1 MKDQFCS
8 FYTNSEDIT
17 FYMSSR
23 LGIHDGDIILE
34 PSAGEGIFIDEILNA
49 KKQVHIDALDINDD
63 AISVLQKKYDDN
75 PDVDVRKT
83 DTLFDPQLD
92 KYDISQLWLKQTD
105 TLLDEQLDFFNSTG
119 GYYTGVIGNP
129 PYGAWQ
135 DYERRDQLK
144 KKYVGQYV
152 KETYSLFLLRC
163 ISVLKLNGRLSFI
176 IPDTFL
182 YVNMHTKLRELLLKK
197 TKIEEIII
205 FPSKFFPGI
214 SFGYSNLCIIT
225 LERSEIQDAINNSV
239 KIYRGFKKSEE
250 FRQLIANDTLPAYIE
265 QFNLKQSEVLSN
277 PQHRF
282 VFADNQ
288 IVSLLRETTVNLGDV
303 ADVVTGFYTGNNTK
317 FIKAAS
323 NAVKGA
329 KNYEVIDPSMI
340 VDNSSTDGA
349 SDLSEAYIPF
359 IKSASDK
366 RYIRSRE
373 DWYVRWDSETVSFYK
388 ADKKARFQN
397 SEYYFKTG
405 IGIPMVKSSRIKAF
419 LMQNRVF
426 DQSIV
431 GIFPKDKTKLNY
443 ILALMNSD
451 IINQII
457 HIINPTANN
466 SANYIKLIPY
476 IEPSS
481 MLLDEISETVDR
493 IVELSENIDDKTIK
507 QMEDKIDSMITSI
520 YLVSSHKQAK

>member
-23 LGIHDGDIILE
+23 LGIHNGDIILE
-34 PSAGEGIFIDEILNA
+34 PSAGEGIFIDEVLKTR
-49 KKQVHIDALDINDD
+49 KKVHIDALDINDD
-63 AISVLQKKYDDN
+63 AISILQKKYDDN

-83 DTLFDPQLD
+83 DTLFDSQLD

-119 GYYTGVIGNP
+119 GHYTGVIGNP

-135 DYERRDQLK
+135 DYERRDRLK

-225 LERSEIQDAINNSV
+225 LERSEMQVAINNSV

-250 FRQLIANDTLPAYIE
+250 FRRLIVNDTLPSYIE
-265 QFNLKQSEVLSN
+265 NFNLKQSDVLSN

-288 IVSLLRETTVNLGDV
+288 IVSLLKKTTVNLGDI
-303 ADVVTGFYTGNNTK
+303 ADVVTGFYTGNNKK

-323 NAVKGA
+323 DTIKGA
-329 KNYEVIDPSMI
+329 KNYEVIDQSMI
-340 VDNSSTDGA
+340 VDNSSTDGEPN
-349 SDLSEAYIPF
+349 LSEAYIPF
-359 IKSASDK
+359 IKSASET
-366 RYIRSRE
+366 RYVRNHE

-397 SEYYFKTG
+397 SDYYFKTG
-405 IGIPMVKSSRIKAF
+405 IGIPMVKSSKIKAF

-431 GIFPKDKTKLNY
+431 GIFPKDKAKLNY

-476 IEPSS
+476 IEPSCS
-481 MLLDEISETVDR
+481 ALKIINDLVNKIFKLSEEGAISEVNK
-493 IVELSENIDDKTIK
+493 IEKEIDC
-507 QMEDKIDSMITSI
+507 MITDI
-520 YLVSSHKQAK
+520 YFKR

>member
-1 MKDQFCS
+1 MKNQFCS

-23 LGIHDGDIILE
+23 LGIHNGDIILE
-34 PSAGEGIFIDEILNA
+34 PSAGEGIFIDEVLKTR
-49 KKQVHIDALDINDD
+49 KKVHIDALDINDD

-83 DTLFDPQLD
+83 DTLFDSQLD

-119 GYYTGVIGNP
+119 GHYTGVIGNP

-135 DYERRDQLK
+135 DYERRDRLK

-214 SFGYSNLCIIT
+214 CFGYSNLCIIT
-225 LERSEIQDAINNSV
+225 LERSEMQDAINNSV

-250 FRQLIANDTLPAYIE
+250 FRRLIANDTLPAYIE
-265 QFNLKQSEVLSN
+265 SFNLKQSDVLSN
-277 PQHRF
+277 SQHRF

-288 IVSLLRETTVNLGDV
+288 IVSLLKKTTVNLGDI
-303 ADVVTGFYTGNNTK
+303 ADVVTGFYTGNNK
-317 FIKAAS
+317 EFIKAAS
-323 NAVKGA
+323 DTVKGA
-329 KNYEVIDPSMI
+329 KNYEVIDQSMI
-340 VDNSSTDGA
+340 VDNSSTDGEPN
-349 SDLSEAYIPF
+349 LSEAYIPF
-359 IKSASDK
+359 IKSASET
-366 RYIRSRE
+366 RYVRNHE

-397 SEYYFKTG
+397 SDYYFKTG
-405 IGIPMVKSSRIKAF
+405 IGIPMVKSSKIKAF

-476 IEPSS
+476 IEPSCS
-481 MLLDEISETVDR
+481 ALKIINDLVNKIFKLSEEGAISEVNK
-493 IVELSENIDDKTIK
+493 IEKEIDC
-507 QMEDKIDSMITSI
+507 MITDI
-520 YLVSSHKQAK
+520 YFKR

>member
-83 DTLFDPQLD
+83 DTLFDSQLD

-119 GYYTGVIGNP
+119 GHYTGVIGNP

-135 DYERRDQLK
+135 DYERRDRLK

-214 SFGYSNLCIIT
+214 CFGYSNLCIIT
-225 LERSEIQDAINNSV
+225 LERSEMQDAINNSV

-250 FRQLIANDTLPAYIE
+250 FRRLIANDTLPAYIE
-265 QFNLKQSEVLSN
+265 SFNLKQSDVLSN
-277 PQHRF
+277 SQHRF

-288 IVSLLRETTVNLGDV
+288 IVSLLKKTTVNLGDI
-303 ADVVTGFYTGNNTK
+303 ADVVTGFYTGNNK
-317 FIKAAS
+317 EFIKAAS
-323 NAVKGA
+323 DTVKGA
-329 KNYEVIDPSMI
+329 KNYEVIDQSMI
-340 VDNSSTDGA
+340 VDNSSTDGEPN
-349 SDLSEAYIPF
+349 LSEAYIPF
-359 IKSASDK
+359 IKSASET
-366 RYIRSRE
+366 RYVRNHE

-397 SEYYFKTG
+397 SDYYFKTG
-405 IGIPMVKSSRIKAF
+405 IGIPMVKSSKIKAF

-476 IEPSS
+476 IEPSCS
-481 MLLDEISETVDR
+481 ALKIINDLVNKIFKLSEEGAISEVNK
-493 IVELSENIDDKTIK
+493 IEKEIDC
-507 QMEDKIDSMITSI
+507 MITDI
-520 YLVSSHKQAK
+520 YFKR

>member
-1 MKDQFCS
+1 MKNQFCS

-23 LGIHDGDIILE
+23 LGIHNGDIILE
-34 PSAGEGIFIDEILNA
+34 PSAGEGIFIDEVLKTR
-49 KKQVHIDALDINDD
+49 KKVHIDALDINDD

-83 DTLFDPQLD
+83 DTLFDSQLD

-119 GYYTGVIGNP
+119 GHYTGVIGNP

-135 DYERRDQLK
+135 DYERRDRLK

-214 SFGYSNLCIIT
+214 CFGYSNLCIIT
-225 LERSEIQDAINNSV
+225 LERSEMQDAINNSV

-250 FRQLIANDTLPAYIE
+250 FRRLIANDTLPAYIE
-265 QFNLKQSEVLSN
+265 SFNLKQSDVLSN
-277 PQHRF
+277 SQHRF

-288 IVSLLRETTVNLGDV
+288 IVSLLKKATVNLGDI
-303 ADVVTGFYTGNNTK
+303 ADVVTGFYTGNNK
-317 FIKAAS
+317 EFIKAAS
-323 NAVKGA
+323 DTVKGA
-329 KNYEVIDPSMI
+329 KNYEVIDQSMI
-340 VDNSSTDGA
+340 VDNSSTDGEPN
-349 SDLSEAYIPF
+349 LSEAYIPF
-359 IKSASDK
+359 IKSASET
-366 RYIRSRE
+366 RYVRNHE

-397 SEYYFKTG
+397 SDYYFKTG
-405 IGIPMVKSSRIKAF
+405 IGIPMVKSSKIKAF

-476 IEPSS
+476 IEPSCS
-481 MLLDEISETVDR
+481 ALKIINDLVNKIFKLSEEGAISEVNK
-493 IVELSENIDDKTIK
+493 IEKEIDC
-507 QMEDKIDSMITSI
+507 MITDI
-520 YLVSSHKQAK
+520 YFKR

>member
-1 MKDQFCS
+1 
-8 FYTNSEDIT
+8 
-17 FYMSSR
+17 MSSR
-23 LGIHDGDIILE
+23 LGIHNGDIILE
-34 PSAGEGIFIDEILNA
+34 PSAGEGIFIDEVLKTR
-49 KKQVHIDALDINDD
+49 KKVHIDALDINDD

-83 DTLFDPQLD
+83 DTLFDSQLD

-119 GYYTGVIGNP
+119 GHYTGVIGNP

-135 DYERRDQLK
+135 DYERRDRLK

-214 SFGYSNLCIIT
+214 CFGYSNLCIIT
-225 LERSEIQDAINNSV
+225 LERSEMQDAINNSV

-250 FRQLIANDTLPAYIE
+250 FRRLIANDTLPAYIE
-265 QFNLKQSEVLSN
+265 SFNLKQSDVLSN
-277 PQHRF
+277 SQHRF

-288 IVSLLRETTVNLGDV
+288 IVSLLKKTTVNLGDI
-303 ADVVTGFYTGNNTK
+303 ADVVTGFYTGNNK
-317 FIKAAS
+317 EFIKAAS
-323 NAVKGA
+323 DTVKGA
-329 KNYEVIDPSMI
+329 KNYEVIDQSMI
-340 VDNSSTDGA
+340 VDNSSTDGEPN
-349 SDLSEAYIPF
+349 LSEAYIPF
-359 IKSASDK
+359 IKSASET
-366 RYIRSRE
+366 RYVRNHE

-397 SEYYFKTG
+397 SDYYFKTG
-405 IGIPMVKSSRIKAF
+405 IGIPMVKSSKIKAF

-476 IEPSS
+476 IEPSCS
-481 MLLDEISETVDR
+481 ALKIINDLVNKIFKLSEEGAISEVNK
-493 IVELSENIDDKTIK
+493 IEKEIDC
-507 QMEDKIDSMITSI
+507 MITDI
-520 YLVSSHKQAK
+520 YFKR

>member
-23 LGIHDGDIILE
+23 LGIHNGDIILE
-34 PSAGEGIFIDEILNA
+34 PSAGEGIFIDEVLKTR
-49 KKQVHIDALDINDD
+49 KKVHIDALDINDD

-83 DTLFDPQLD
+83 DTLFDSQLD

-119 GYYTGVIGNP
+119 GHYTGVIGNP

-135 DYERRDQLK
+135 DYERRDRLK

-225 LERSEIQDAINNSV
+225 LERSEMQVAINNSV

-250 FRQLIANDTLPAYIE
+250 FRRLIVNDTLPSYIE
-265 QFNLKQSEVLSN
+265 NFNLKQSDVLSN

-288 IVSLLRETTVNLGDV
+288 IVSLLKKTTVNLGDI
-303 ADVVTGFYTGNNTK
+303 ADVVTGFYTGNNKK

-323 NAVKGA
+323 DTVKGA
-329 KNYEVIDPSMI
+329 KNYEVIDQSMI
-340 VDNSSTDGA
+340 VDNSSTDGEPN
-349 SDLSEAYIPF
+349 LSEAYIPF
-359 IKSASDK
+359 IKSASET
-366 RYIRSRE
+366 RYVRNHE

-397 SEYYFKTG
+397 SDYYFKTG
-405 IGIPMVKSSRIKAF
+405 IGIPMVKSSKIKAF

-431 GIFPKDKTKLNY
+431 GIFPKDKAKLNY

-476 IEPSS
+476 IEPSCS
-481 MLLDEISETVDR
+481 ALKIINDLVNKIFKLSEEGAISEVNK
-493 IVELSENIDDKTIK
+493 IEKEIDC
-507 QMEDKIDSMITSI
+507 MITDI
-520 YLVSSHKQAK
+520 YFKR

>member
-23 LGIHDGDIILE
+23 LGIHNGDIILE
-34 PSAGEGIFIDEILNA
+34 PSAGEGIFIDEVLKTR
-49 KKQVHIDALDINDD
+49 KKVHIDALDINDD
-63 AISVLQKKYDDN
+63 AISILQKKYDDN

-83 DTLFDPQLD
+83 DTLFDSQLD

-119 GYYTGVIGNP
+119 GHYTGVIGNP

-135 DYERRDQLK
+135 DYERRDRLK

-225 LERSEIQDAINNSV
+225 LERSEMQVAINNSV

-250 FRQLIANDTLPAYIE
+250 FRRLIVNDTLPSYIE
-265 QFNLKQSEVLSN
+265 NFNLKQSDVLSN

-288 IVSLLRETTVNLGDV
+288 IVSLLKKTTVNLGDI
-303 ADVVTGFYTGNNTK
+303 ADVVTGFYTGNNK
-317 FIKAAS
+317 RFIKAAS
-323 NAVKGA
+323 DTVKGA
-329 KNYEVIDPSMI
+329 KNYEVIDQSMI
-340 VDNSSTDGA
+340 VDNSSTDGEPN
-349 SDLSEAYIPF
+349 LSEAYIPF
-359 IKSASDK
+359 IKSASET
-366 RYIRSRE
+366 RYVRNHE

-397 SEYYFKTG
+397 SDYYFKTG
-405 IGIPMVKSSRIKAF
+405 IGIPMVKSSKIKAF

-431 GIFPKDKTKLNY
+431 GIFPKDKAKLNY

-476 IEPSS
+476 IEPSCS
-481 MLLDEISETVDR
+481 ALKIINDLVNKIFKLSEEGAISEVNK
-493 IVELSENIDDKTIK
+493 IEKEIDC
-507 QMEDKIDSMITSI
+507 MITDI
-520 YLVSSHKQAK
+520 YFKR

>member
-23 LGIHDGDIILE
+23 LGIHNGDIILE
-34 PSAGEGIFIDEILNA
+34 PSAGEGIFIDEVLKTR
-49 KKQVHIDALDINDD
+49 KKVHIDALDINDD
-63 AISVLQKKYDDN
+63 AISVLKKKYDDN

-83 DTLFDPQLD
+83 DTLFDSQLD

-119 GYYTGVIGNP
+119 GHYTGVIGNP

-135 DYERRDQLK
+135 DYERRDRLK

-225 LERSEIQDAINNSV
+225 LERSEMQDAINNSV

-250 FRQLIANDTLPAYIE
+250 FRRLIANDTLPAYIE
-265 QFNLKQSEVLSN
+265 SFNLKQSDVLSN

-288 IVSLLRETTVNLGDV
+288 IVSLLKKTTVNLGDI
-303 ADVVTGFYTGNNTK
+303 ADVVTGFYTGNNKK

-323 NAVKGA
+323 DTVKGA
-329 KNYEVIDPSMI
+329 KNYEVIDQSMI
-340 VDNSSTDGA
+340 VDNSSTDGEPN
-349 SDLSEAYIPF
+349 LSEAYIPF
-359 IKSASDK
+359 IKSASET
-366 RYIRSRE
+366 RYVRNHE

-451 IINQII
+451 IINKII

-481 MLLDEISETVDR
+481 STLKNINDLVNKIFKMSEEGAISEV
-493 IVELSENIDDKTIK
+493 N
-507 QMEDKIDSMITSI
+507 KIEKEINCMITDI
-520 YLVSSHKQAK
+520 YFER

>member
-1 MKDQFCS
+1 MKNQFCS

-23 LGIHDGDIILE
+23 LGIHNGDIILE
-34 PSAGEGIFIDEILNA
+34 PSAGEGIFIDEVLKTR
-49 KKQVHIDALDINDD
+49 KKVHIDALDINDD

-83 DTLFDPQLD
+83 DTLFDSQLD

-119 GYYTGVIGNP
+119 GHYTGVIGNP

-135 DYERRDQLK
+135 DYERRDRLK

-163 ISVLKLNGRLSFI
+163 ISVLKINGRLSFI

-214 SFGYSNLCIIT
+214 CFGYSNLCIIT
-225 LERSEIQDAINNSV
+225 LERSEMQDAINNSV

-250 FRQLIANDTLPAYIE
+250 FRRLIANDTLPAYIE
-265 QFNLKQSEVLSN
+265 SFNLKQSDVLSN
-277 PQHRF
+277 SQHRF

-288 IVSLLRETTVNLGDV
+288 IVSLLKKTTVNLGDI
-303 ADVVTGFYTGNNTK
+303 ADVVTGFYTGNNK
-317 FIKAAS
+317 EFIKAAS
-323 NAVKGA
+323 DTVKGA
-329 KNYEVIDPSMI
+329 KNYEVIDQSMI
-340 VDNSSTDGA
+340 VDNSSTDGEPN
-349 SDLSEAYIPF
+349 LSEAYIPF
-359 IKSASDK
+359 IKSASET
-366 RYIRSRE
+366 RYVRNHE

-397 SEYYFKTG
+397 SDYYFKTG
-405 IGIPMVKSSRIKAF
+405 IGIPMVKSSKIKAF

-476 IEPSS
+476 IEPSCS
-481 MLLDEISETVDR
+481 ALKIINDLVNKIFKLSEEGAISEVNK
-493 IVELSENIDDKTIK
+493 IEKEIDC
-507 QMEDKIDSMITSI
+507 MITDI
-520 YLVSSHKQAK
+520 YFKR

>member
-1 MKDQFCS
+1 MKNQFCS

-23 LGIHDGDIILE
+23 LGIHNGDIILE
-34 PSAGEGIFIDEILNA
+34 PSAGEGIFIDEVLKTR
-49 KKQVHIDALDINDD
+49 KKVHIDALDINDD

-83 DTLFDPQLD
+83 DTLFDSQLD

-119 GYYTGVIGNP
+119 GHYTGVIGNP

-135 DYERRDQLK
+135 DYERRDRLK

-214 SFGYSNLCIIT
+214 CFGYSNLCIIT
-225 LERSEIQDAINNSV
+225 LERSEMQDAINNSV

-250 FRQLIANDTLPAYIE
+250 FRRLIANDTLPAYIE
-265 QFNLKQSEVLSN
+265 SFNLKQSDVLSN
-277 PQHRF
+277 SQHRF

-288 IVSLLRETTVNLGDV
+288 IVSLLKKTTVNLGDI
-303 ADVVTGFYTGNNTK
+303 ADVVTGFYTGNNK
-317 FIKAAS
+317 EFIKAAS
-323 NAVKGA
+323 DTVKGA
-329 KNYEVIDPSMI
+329 KNYEVIDQSMI
-340 VDNSSTDGA
+340 VDNSSTDGEPN
-349 SDLSEAYIPF
+349 LSEAYIPF
-359 IKSASDK
+359 IKSASET
-366 RYIRSRE
+366 RYVRNHE

-397 SEYYFKTG
+397 SDYYFKTG
-405 IGIPMVKSSRIKAF
+405 IGIPMVKSSKIKAF

-466 SANYIKLIPY
+466 SANYIQLIPY
-476 IEPSS
+476 IEPSCS
-481 MLLDEISETVDR
+481 ALKIINDLVNKIFKLSEEGAISEVNK
-493 IVELSENIDDKTIK
+493 IEKEIDC
-507 QMEDKIDSMITSI
+507 MITDI
-520 YLVSSHKQAK
+520 YFKR

>member
-225 LERSEIQDAINNSV
+225 LERSEMQVAINNSV

-250 FRQLIANDTLPAYIE
+250 FRRLIVNDTLPSYIE
-265 QFNLKQSEVLSN
+265 NFNLKQSDVLSN

-288 IVSLLRETTVNLGDV
+288 IVSLLKKTTVNLGDI
-303 ADVVTGFYTGNNTK
+303 ADVVTGFYTGNNKK

-323 NAVKGA
+323 DTVKGA
-329 KNYEVIDPSMI
+329 KNYEVIDQSMI
-340 VDNSSTDGA
+340 VDNSSTDGEPN
-349 SDLSEAYIPF
+349 LSEAYIPF
-359 IKSASDK
+359 IKSASET
-366 RYIRSRE
+366 RYVRNHE

-397 SEYYFKTG
+397 SDYYFKTG
-405 IGIPMVKSSRIKAF
+405 IGIPMVKSSKIKAF

-431 GIFPKDKTKLNY
+431 GIFPKDKAKLNY

-476 IEPSS
+476 IEPSCS
-481 MLLDEISETVDR
+481 ALKIINDLVNKIFK
-493 IVELSENIDDKTIK
+493 LSEEGAIREVNKIEKEIDC
-507 QMEDKIDSMITSI
+507 MITDI
-520 YLVSSHKQAK
+520 YFKR

>member
-163 ISVLKLNGRLSFI
+163 ISVLK
-176 IPDTFL
+176 
-182 YVNMHTKLRELLLKK
+182 TKRK
-197 TKIEEIII
+197 II
-205 FPSKFFPGI
+205 F
-214 SFGYSNLCIIT
+214 
-225 LERSEIQDAINNSV
+225 
-239 KIYRGFKKSEE
+239 
-250 FRQLIANDTLPAYIE
+250 
-265 QFNLKQSEVLSN
+265 
-277 PQHRF
+277 
-282 VFADNQ
+282 
-288 IVSLLRETTVNLGDV
+288 
-303 ADVVTGFYTGNNTK
+303 
-317 FIKAAS
+317 
-323 NAVKGA
+323 
-329 KNYEVIDPSMI
+329 
-340 VDNSSTDGA
+340 
-349 SDLSEAYIPF
+349 
-359 IKSASDK
+359 
-366 RYIRSRE
+366 
-373 DWYVRWDSETVSFYK
+373 
-388 ADKKARFQN
+388 
-397 SEYYFKTG
+397 YY
-405 IGIPMVKSSRIKAF
+405 P
-419 LMQNRVF
+419 
-426 DQSIV
+426 
-431 GIFPKDKTKLNY
+431 
-443 ILALMNSD
+443 
-451 IINQII
+451 
-457 HIINPTANN
+457 
-466 SANYIKLIPY
+466 
-476 IEPSS
+476 
-481 MLLDEISETVDR
+481 
-493 IVELSENIDDKTIK
+493 
-507 QMEDKIDSMITSI
+507 
-520 YLVSSHKQAK
+520 

>member
-23 LGIHDGDIILE
+23 LGIHNGDIILE
-34 PSAGEGIFIDEILNA
+34 PSAGEGIFIDEVLKTR
-49 KKQVHIDALDINDD
+49 KKVHIDALDINDD
-63 AISVLQKKYDDN
+63 AISILQKKYDDN

-83 DTLFDPQLD
+83 DTLFDSQLD

-119 GYYTGVIGNP
+119 GHYTGVIGNP

-135 DYERRDQLK
+135 DYERRDRLK

-225 LERSEIQDAINNSV
+225 LERSEMQVAINNSV

-250 FRQLIANDTLPAYIE
+250 FRRLIVNDTLPSYIE
-265 QFNLKQSEVLSN
+265 NFNLKQSDVLSN

-288 IVSLLRETTVNLGDV
+288 IVSLLKKTTVNLGDI
-303 ADVVTGFYTGNNTK
+303 ADVVTGFYTGNNKK

-323 NAVKGA
+323 DTVKGA
-329 KNYEVIDPSMI
+329 KNYEVIDQSMI
-340 VDNSSTDGA
+340 VDNSSTDGEPN
-349 SDLSEAYIPF
+349 LSEAYIPF
-359 IKSASDK
+359 IKSASET
-366 RYIRSRE
+366 RYVRNHE

-397 SEYYFKTG
+397 SDYYFKTG
-405 IGIPMVKSSRIKAF
+405 IGIPMVKSSKIKAF

-431 GIFPKDKTKLNY
+431 GIFPKDKAKLNY

-476 IEPSS
+476 IEPSCS
-481 MLLDEISETVDR
+481 ALKIINDLVNKIFK
-493 IVELSENIDDKTIK
+493 LSEEGAIREVNKIEKEIDC
-507 QMEDKIDSMITSI
+507 MITDI
-520 YLVSSHKQAK
+520 YFKR

>member
-1 MKDQFCS
+1 MKNQFCS

-23 LGIHDGDIILE
+23 LGIHNGDIILE
-34 PSAGEGIFIDEILNA
+34 PSAGEGIFIDEVLKTR
-49 KKQVHIDALDINDD
+49 KKVHIDALDINDD
-63 AISVLQKKYDDN
+63 AISILQKKYDDN

-83 DTLFDPQLD
+83 DTLFDSQLD

-119 GYYTGVIGNP
+119 GHYTGVIGNP

-135 DYERRDQLK
+135 DYERRDRLK

-225 LERSEIQDAINNSV
+225 LERSEMQVAINNSV

-250 FRQLIANDTLPAYIE
+250 FRRLIVNDTLPSYIE
-265 QFNLKQSEVLSN
+265 NFNLKQSDVLSN

-288 IVSLLRETTVNLGDV
+288 IVSLLKKTTVNLGDI
-303 ADVVTGFYTGNNTK
+303 ADGNNKK

-323 NAVKGA
+323 DTVKGA
-329 KNYEVIDPSMI
+329 KNYEVIDQSMI
-340 VDNSSTDGA
+340 VDNSSTDGEPN
-349 SDLSEAYIPF
+349 LSEAYIPF
-359 IKSASDK
+359 IKSASET
-366 RYIRSRE
+366 RYVRNHE

-397 SEYYFKTG
+397 SDYYFKTG
-405 IGIPMVKSSRIKAF
+405 IGIPMVKSSKIKAF

-431 GIFPKDKTKLNY
+431 GIFPKDKAKLNY

-476 IEPSS
+476 IEPSCS
-481 MLLDEISETVDR
+481 ALKIINDLVNKIFKLSEEGAISEVNK
-493 IVELSENIDDKTIK
+493 IEKEIDC
-507 QMEDKIDSMITSI
+507 MITDI
-520 YLVSSHKQAK
+520 YFKR

>member
-23 LGIHDGDIILE
+23 LGIHNGDIILE
-34 PSAGEGIFIDEILNA
+34 PSAGEGIFIDEVLKTR
-49 KKQVHIDALDINDD
+49 KKVHIDALDINDD
-63 AISVLQKKYDDN
+63 AISILQKKYDDN

-83 DTLFDPQLD
+83 DTLFDSQLD

-119 GYYTGVIGNP
+119 GHYTGVIGNP

-135 DYERRDQLK
+135 DYERRDRLK

-225 LERSEIQDAINNSV
+225 LERSEMQVAINNSV

-250 FRQLIANDTLPAYIE
+250 FRRLIVNDTLPSYIE
-265 QFNLKQSEVLSN
+265 NFNLKQSDVLSN

-288 IVSLLRETTVNLGDV
+288 IVSLLKKTTVNLGDI
-303 ADVVTGFYTGNNTK
+303 ADVVTGFYTGNNKK

-323 NAVKGA
+323 DTVKGA
-329 KNYEVIDPSMI
+329 KNYEVIDQSMI
-340 VDNSSTDGA
+340 VDNSSTDGEPN
-349 SDLSEAYIPF
+349 LSEAYIPF
-359 IKSASDK
+359 IKSASET
-366 RYIRSRE
+366 RYVRNHE

-397 SEYYFKTG
+397 SDYYFKTG
-405 IGIPMVKSSRIKAF
+405 IGIPMVKSRKIKAF

-431 GIFPKDKTKLNY
+431 GIFPKDKAKLNY

-476 IEPSS
+476 IEPSCS
-481 MLLDEISETVDR
+481 ALKIINDLVNKIFKLSEEGAISEVNK
-493 IVELSENIDDKTIK
+493 IEKEIDC
-507 QMEDKIDSMITSI
+507 MITDI
-520 YLVSSHKQAK
+520 YFKR

>member
-23 LGIHDGDIILE
+23 LGIHNGDIILE
-34 PSAGEGIFIDEILNA
+34 PSAGEGIFIDEVLKTR
-49 KKQVHIDALDINDD
+49 KKVHIDALDINDD
-63 AISVLQKKYDDN
+63 AISILQKKYDDN

-83 DTLFDPQLD
+83 DTLFDSQLD

-119 GYYTGVIGNP
+119 GHYTGVIGNP

-135 DYERRDQLK
+135 DYERRDRLK

-225 LERSEIQDAINNSV
+225 LERSEMQVAINNSV

-250 FRQLIANDTLPAYIE
+250 FRRLIVNDTLPSYIE
-265 QFNLKQSEVLSN
+265 NFNLKQSDVLSN

-288 IVSLLRETTVNLGDV
+288 IVSLLKKTTVNLGDI
-303 ADVVTGFYTGNNTK
+303 ADVVTGFYTGNNKK

-323 NAVKGA
+323 DTVKGA
-329 KNYEVIDPSMI
+329 KNYEVIDQSMI
-340 VDNSSTDGA
+340 VDNSSTDGEPN
-349 SDLSEAYIPF
+349 LSEAYIPF
-359 IKSASDK
+359 IKSASET
-366 RYIRSRE
+366 RYVRNHE

-397 SEYYFKTG
+397 SDYYFKTG
-405 IGIPMVKSSRIKAF
+405 IGIPMVKSSKIKAF

-476 IEPSS
+476 IEPSCS
-481 MLLDEISETVDR
+481 ALKIINDLVNKIFKLSEEGAISEVNK
-493 IVELSENIDDKTIK
+493 IEKEIDC
-507 QMEDKIDSMITSI
+507 MITDI
-520 YLVSSHKQAK
+520 YFKR

>member
-23 LGIHDGDIILE
+23 LGIHNGDIILE
-34 PSAGEGIFIDEILNA
+34 PSAGEGIFIDEVLKTR
-49 KKQVHIDALDINDD
+49 KKVHIDALDINDD
-63 AISVLQKKYDDN
+63 AISILQKKYDDN

-83 DTLFDPQLD
+83 DTLFDSQLD

-119 GYYTGVIGNP
+119 GHYTGVIGNP

-135 DYERRDQLK
+135 DYERRDRLK

-225 LERSEIQDAINNSV
+225 LERSEMQDAINNSV

-250 FRQLIANDTLPAYIE
+250 FRRLIVNDTLPSYIE
-265 QFNLKQSEVLSN
+265 NFNLKQSDVLSN

-288 IVSLLRETTVNLGDV
+288 IVSLLKKTTVNLGDI
-303 ADVVTGFYTGNNTK
+303 ADVVTGFYTGNNKK

-323 NAVKGA
+323 DTVKGA
-329 KNYEVIDPSMI
+329 KNYEVIDQSMI
-340 VDNSSTDGA
+340 VDNSSTDGEPN
-349 SDLSEAYIPF
+349 LSEAYIPF
-359 IKSASDK
+359 IKSASET
-366 RYIRSRE
+366 RYVRNHE

-397 SEYYFKTG
+397 SDYYFKTG
-405 IGIPMVKSSRIKAF
+405 IGIPMVKSSKIKAF

-431 GIFPKDKTKLNY
+431 GIFPKDKAKLNY

-476 IEPSS
+476 IEPSCS
-481 MLLDEISETVDR
+481 ALKIINDLVNKIFKLSEEGAISEVNK
-493 IVELSENIDDKTIK
+493 IEKEIDC
-507 QMEDKIDSMITSI
+507 MITDI
-520 YLVSSHKQAK
+520 YFKR

>member
-8 FYTNSEDIT
+8 FYTNSDDIT
-17 FYMSSR
+17 FYMASR
-23 LGIHDGDIILE
+23 LEICNNDIILE
-34 PSAGEGIFIDEILNA
+34 PSAGEGIFIDEILRTNC
-49 KKQVHIDALDINDD
+49 KVHIDALDINDA
-63 AISVLQKKYDDN
+63 AITVLQEKYDSN
-75 PDVDVRKT
+75 PSVDVRKT
-83 DTLFDPQLD
+83 DTLFDVQLD
-92 KYDISQLWLKQTD
+92 KYDVSQLWLKQAD

-119 GYYTGVIGNP
+119 GHYTKVIGNP

-135 DYERRDQLK
+135 DYERRDLLK

-182 YVNMHTKLRELLLKK
+182 YVNMHTKLREILLKK

-225 LERSEIQDAINNSV
+225 LERSDTQDALNNYV
-239 KIYRGFKKSEE
+239 KIYKGFKSSDE
-250 FRQLIANDTLPAYIE
+250 FCSLITHDTLPNYIE
-265 QFNLKQSEVLSN
+265 IFQLKQSDVLSN

-282 VFADNQ
+282 IFADNKL
-288 IVSLLRETTVNLGDV
+288 ISLIKESNLNLGDI

-317 FIKAAS
+317 FIKVS
-323 NAVKGA
+323 SKNIKGA
-329 KNYEVIDPSMI
+329 KNYDVIDSNLI
-340 VDNSSTDGA
+340 IDSSSIDGVA
-349 SDLSEAYIPF
+349 NLQEAYIPF
-359 IKSASDK
+359 IKSASDQ
-366 RYIRSRE
+366 RYVRSQE
-373 DWYVRWDSETVSFYK
+373 DWFVRWDSDTVLFYK
-388 ADKKARFQN
+388 KDKKARFQN
-397 SEYYFKTG
+397 SDFYFKTG
-405 IGIPMVKSSRIKAF
+405 IGIPMVKSSKIKAF
-419 LMQNRVF
+419 LMHNRVF

-431 GIFPKDKTKLNY
+431 GIFPKDESKLRY

-451 IINQII
+451 VINQIV

-476 IEPSS
+476 VEPSPKQLNIIDS
-481 MLLDEISETVDR
+481 LVKEVMLAIEKGEHDNVEILHCKINALISE
-493 IVELSENIDDKTIK
+493 
-507 QMEDKIDSMITSI
+507 I
-520 YLVSSHKQAK
+520 YF

>member
-23 LGIHDGDIILE
+23 LGIHNGDIILE
-34 PSAGEGIFIDEILNA
+34 PSAGEGIFIDEVLKTR
-49 KKQVHIDALDINDD
+49 KKVHIDALDINDD
-63 AISVLQKKYDDN
+63 AISILQKKYDDN

-83 DTLFDPQLD
+83 DTLFDSQLD

-119 GYYTGVIGNP
+119 GHYTGVIGNP

-135 DYERRDQLK
+135 DYERRDRLK

-225 LERSEIQDAINNSV
+225 LERSEMQVAINNSV

-250 FRQLIANDTLPAYIE
+250 FRRLIVNDTLPSYIE
-265 QFNLKQSEVLSN
+265 NFNLKQSDVLSN

-288 IVSLLRETTVNLGDV
+288 IVSLLKKTTVNLGDI
-303 ADVVTGFYTGNNTK
+303 ADVVTGFYTGNNKK

-323 NAVKGA
+323 DTVKGA
-329 KNYEVIDPSMI
+329 KNYEVIDQSMI
-340 VDNSSTDGA
+340 VDNSSTDGEPN
-349 SDLSEAYIPF
+349 LSEAYIPF
-359 IKSASDK
+359 IKSASET
-366 RYIRSRE
+366 RYVRNHE

-397 SEYYFKTG
+397 SDYYFKTG
-405 IGIPMVKSSRIKAF
+405 IGIPMVKSSKIKAF

-431 GIFPKDKTKLNY
+431 GIFPKDKAKLNY

-476 IEPSS
+476 IEPSCS
-481 MLLDEISETVDR
+481 ALKIINDVVNKICKLSEEGAISEVNK
-493 IVELSENIDDKTIK
+493 IEKEIDC
-507 QMEDKIDSMITSI
+507 MITDI
-520 YLVSSHKQAK
+520 YFKR

>member
-8 FYTNSEDIT
+8 FYTDSEDIT
-17 FYMSSR
+17 FYMSSQ
-23 LGIHDGDIILE
+23 LKINDGDVILE

-49 KKQVHIDALDINDD
+49 RKRVHIDALDINDD
-63 AISVLQKKYDDN
+63 AISVLKKKYDDN

-92 KYDISQLWLKQTD
+92 KYDISQLWLKKSD

-163 ISVLKLNGRLSFI
+163 ISVLKLKGRLSFI

-182 YVNMHTKLRELLLKK
+182 YVNMHTILRELLLKK
-197 TKIEEIII
+197 TKIEEILI

-225 LERSEIQDAINNSV
+225 LERSEIQDAINHTV
-239 KIYRGFKKSEE
+239 KVYRGFKKSEE
-250 FRQLIANDTLPAYIE
+250 FRKIIANDTLPDYIE
-265 QFNLKQSEVLSN
+265 LFNLKQSDVLSN

-282 VFADNQ
+282 IFADNQ
-288 IVSLLRETTVNLGDV
+288 IVSLLKEATINLGDV
-303 ADVVTGFYTGNNTK
+303 SDVVTGFYTGNNTK

-323 NAVKGA
+323 NDTKGA
-329 KNYEVIDPSMI
+329 KKYGIIDPSMI
-340 VDNSSTDGA
+340 VDNTSTDGEPT
-349 SDLSEAYIPF
+349 LTEAYIPY
-359 IKSASDK
+359 IKSASEH
-366 RYIRSRE
+366 RYIRNPE
-373 DWYVRWDSETVSFYK
+373 DWYVRWDSDTVSFYK
-388 ADKKARFQN
+388 KDKKARFQN
-397 SEYYFKTG
+397 SDFYFKTG
-405 IGIPMVKSSRIKAF
+405 IGIPMVKSSKIKAF

-431 GIFPKDKTKLNY
+431 GIFPQNKDKFNY

-451 IINQII
+451 IINKII

-481 MLLDEISETVDR
+481 EDIGKISDLVNK
-493 IVELSENIDDKTIK
+493 IFVLSEKGEKAEIEKIEKEIDC
-507 QMEDKIDSMITSI
+507 MITNV
-520 YLVSSHKQAK
+520 YLKR

>member
-23 LGIHDGDIILE
+23 LGIHNGDIILE
-34 PSAGEGIFIDEILNA
+34 PSAGEGIFIDEVLKTR
-49 KKQVHIDALDINDD
+49 KKVHIDALDINDD
-63 AISVLQKKYDDN
+63 AISILQKKYDDN

-83 DTLFDPQLD
+83 DTLFDSQLD

-119 GYYTGVIGNP
+119 GHYTGVIGNP

-135 DYERRDQLK
+135 DYERRDRLK

-225 LERSEIQDAINNSV
+225 LERSEMQVAINNSV

-250 FRQLIANDTLPAYIE
+250 FRRLIVNDTLPSYIE
-265 QFNLKQSEVLSN
+265 NFNLKQSDVLSN

-288 IVSLLRETTVNLGDV
+288 IVSLLKKTTVNLGDI
-303 ADVVTGFYTGNNTK
+303 ADVVTGFYTGNNKK

-323 NAVKGA
+323 DTVKGA
-329 KNYEVIDPSMI
+329 KNYEVIDQSMI
-340 VDNSSTDGA
+340 VDNSSTDGEPN
-349 SDLSEAYIPF
+349 LSEAYIPF
-359 IKSASDK
+359 IKSASET
-366 RYIRSRE
+366 RYVRNHE

-397 SEYYFKTG
+397 SDYYFKTG
-405 IGIPMVKSSRIKAF
+405 IGIPMVKSSKIKAF

-431 GIFPKDKTKLNY
+431 GIFPKDKAKLNY

-476 IEPSS
+476 IEPSCS
-481 MLLDEISETVDR
+481 ALKIINNLVNKIFKLSEEGAISEVNK
-493 IVELSENIDDKTIK
+493 IEKEIDC
-507 QMEDKIDSMITSI
+507 MITDI
-520 YLVSSHKQAK
+520 YFKR

>member
-105 TLLDEQLDFFNSTG
+105 TLLDEQLDFFNS
-119 GYYTGVIGNP
+119 IGNP

-135 DYERRDQLK
+135 DYKRRDQLK

-225 LERSEIQDAINNSV
+225 LERSEMQDAINNSV

-250 FRQLIANDTLPAYIE
+250 FRRLIANDTLPPYIE

-303 ADVVTGFYTGNNTK
+303 ADVVTGFYTGNNIK

-419 LMQNRVF
+419 LMHNRVF

-476 IEPSS
+476 IEPSCS
-481 MLLDEISETVDR
+481 TLKNINDLVNEIFK
-493 IVELSENIDDKTIK
+493 LSEEGAIREVNKIEKEIDC
-507 QMEDKIDSMITSI
+507 MITDI
-520 YLVSSHKQAK
+520 YFKR

>member
-17 FYMSSR
+17 FYMSAR
-23 LGIHDGDIILE
+23 LGINDGDIILE
-34 PSAGEGIFIDEILNA
+34 PSAGEGIFIDEILQTM
-49 KKQVHIDALDINDD
+49 KKVHIDALDINDD

-83 DTLFDPQLD
+83 DTLFDSQLD
-92 KYDISQLWLKQTD
+92 KYDVSQLWLKQTD
-105 TLLDEQLDFFNSTG
+105 TLLDEQLDFFTSTG
-119 GYYTGVIGNP
+119 GHYTGVIGNP

-135 DYERRDQLK
+135 DYDRRDQLK

-163 ISVLKLNGRLSFI
+163 ISVLKVKGRLSFI

-182 YVNMHTKLRELLLKK
+182 YVNMHTKLRELLLTK

-225 LERSEIQDAINNSV
+225 LERSDNQGAIDNSV
-239 KIYRGFKKSEE
+239 NVYRGFKKSDE
-250 FRQLIANDTLPAYIE
+250 FRKLISNENLPDYIE
-265 QFNLKQSEVLSN
+265 QFKLKQSDILSN

-282 VFADNQ
+282 IFADSK
-288 IVSLLRETTVNLGDV
+288 IVSLLKESAFTLGDV

-317 FIKAAS
+317 FIKVS
-323 NAVKGA
+323 SSDVKGA
-329 KNYEVIDPSMI
+329 KNYTVVDSDMI
-340 VDNSSTDGA
+340 VDNNSTDGEG
-349 SDLSEAYIPF
+349 SIKEAYIPF
-359 IKSASDK
+359 IKSASEN
-366 RYIRSRE
+366 RYVRNRE
-373 DWYVRWDSETVSFYK
+373 DWFVRWDSDTVSFYK
-388 ADKKARFQN
+388 KDKKARFQN
-397 SEYYFKTG
+397 SDYYFKTG
-405 IGIPMVKSSRIKAF
+405 IGIPMVKSSVIKAF
-419 LMQNRVF
+419 LMQNKVF

-476 IEPSS
+476 IEPSAE
-481 MLLDEISETVDR
+481 LLAK
-493 IVELSENIDDKTIK
+493 IDDLVERIFELYKNHEIIEINKVEKEIDCIIT
-507 QMEDKIDSMITSI
+507 KIYIER
-520 YLVSSHKQAK
+520 

>member
-23 LGIHDGDIILE
+23 LGIHNGDIILE
-34 PSAGEGIFIDEILNA
+34 PSAGEGIFIDEVLKTR
-49 KKQVHIDALDINDD
+49 KKVHIDALDINDD
-63 AISVLQKKYDDN
+63 AISILQKKYDDN

-83 DTLFDPQLD
+83 DTLFDSQLD

-119 GYYTGVIGNP
+119 GHYTGVIGNP

-135 DYERRDQLK
+135 DYERRDRLK

-225 LERSEIQDAINNSV
+225 LERSEMQVAINNSV

-250 FRQLIANDTLPAYIE
+250 FRRLIVNDTLPSYIE
-265 QFNLKQSEVLSN
+265 NFNLKQSDVLSN

-288 IVSLLRETTVNLGDV
+288 IVSLLKKTTVNLGDI
-303 ADVVTGFYTGNNTK
+303 ADVVTGFYTGNNKK

-323 NAVKGA
+323 DTVKGA
-329 KNYEVIDPSMI
+329 KNYEVIDQSMI
-340 VDNSSTDGA
+340 VDNSSTDGEPN
-349 SDLSEAYIPF
+349 LSEAYIPF
-359 IKSASDK
+359 IKSASET
-366 RYIRSRE
+366 RYVRNHE

-397 SEYYFKTG
+397 SDYYFKTG
-405 IGIPMVKSSRIKAF
+405 IGIPMVKSSKIKAF

-431 GIFPKDKTKLNY
+431 GIFPKDKAKLNY

-476 IEPSS
+476 IEPSCS
-481 MLLDEISETVDR
+481 ALKIINDLVNKIFKLSEEGAISEVNK
-493 IVELSENIDDKTIK
+493 IEKEIDC
-507 QMEDKIDSMITSI
+507 MITDI
-520 YLVSSHKQAK
+520 YFKR

>member
-23 LGIHDGDIILE
+23 LGIHNGDIILE
-34 PSAGEGIFIDEILNA
+34 PSAGEGIFIDEVLKTR
-49 KKQVHIDALDINDD
+49 KKVHIDALDINDD
-63 AISVLQKKYDDN
+63 AISILQKKYDDN

-83 DTLFDPQLD
+83 DTLFDSQLD
-92 KYDISQLWLKQTD
+92 KYDISKLWLKQTD

-119 GYYTGVIGNP
+119 GHYTGVIGNP

-135 DYERRDQLK
+135 DYERRDRLK

-225 LERSEIQDAINNSV
+225 LERSEMQVAINNSV

-250 FRQLIANDTLPAYIE
+250 FRRLIVNDTLPSYIE
-265 QFNLKQSEVLSN
+265 NFNLKQSDVLSN

-288 IVSLLRETTVNLGDV
+288 IVSLLKKTTVNLGDI
-303 ADVVTGFYTGNNTK
+303 ADVVTGFYTGNNKK

-323 NAVKGA
+323 DTVKGA
-329 KNYEVIDPSMI
+329 KNYEVIDQSMI
-340 VDNSSTDGA
+340 VDNSSTDGEPN
-349 SDLSEAYIPF
+349 LSEAYIPF
-359 IKSASDK
+359 IKSASET
-366 RYIRSRE
+366 RYVRNHE

-397 SEYYFKTG
+397 SDYYFKTG
-405 IGIPMVKSSRIKAF
+405 IGIPMVKSSKIKAF

-431 GIFPKDKTKLNY
+431 GIFPKDKAKLNY

-476 IEPSS
+476 IEPSCS
-481 MLLDEISETVDR
+481 ALKIINDLVNKIFKLSEEGAISEVNK
-493 IVELSENIDDKTIK
+493 IEKEIDC
-507 QMEDKIDSMITSI
+507 MITDI
-520 YLVSSHKQAK
+520 YFKR